1 VVKLERGSWN
11 GNFRSYVEITCF
23 GVASAFES
31 SRPALAT
38 LTLLTAQMAPGER
51 SEEVHLWYTAVY
63 EAVQEIPRGRV
74 TSYGHIAR
82 LLGKRERSFE
92 AHAQP

>member
-1 VVKLERGSWN
+1 
-11 GNFRSYVEITCF
+11 
-23 GVASAFES
+23 
-31 SRPALAT
+31 
-38 LTLLTAQMAPGER
+38 MAPGER

-92 AHAQP
+92 AHARPWKATDLMATSGTPEVQHYRLHS